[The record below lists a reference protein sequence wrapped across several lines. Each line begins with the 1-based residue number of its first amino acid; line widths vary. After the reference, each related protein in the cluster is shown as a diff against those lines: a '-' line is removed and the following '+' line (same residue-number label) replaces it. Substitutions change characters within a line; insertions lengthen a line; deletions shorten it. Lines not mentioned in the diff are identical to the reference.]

1 MHSTGKSKARS
12 NIRSGFFKKELQM
25 ENTKQNKDTKRD
37 YFLFNSVDEYLN
49 YLYQLHENT
58 GQNKKENYS
67 KKEEKKALK

>member
-1 MHSTGKSKARS
+1 
-12 NIRSGFFKKELQM
+12 M